1 MNYKNKYIKYNKK
14 ILQLNN
20 INNQQGGNNNEF
32 KENCQKVKIYD
43 ITETFQK
50 RIT

>member
-1 MNYKNKYIKYNKK
+1 MNYKNKYKKYNKK
-14 ILQLNN
+14 ILQL
-20 INNQQGGNNNEF
+20 NNQQGGNNNEF